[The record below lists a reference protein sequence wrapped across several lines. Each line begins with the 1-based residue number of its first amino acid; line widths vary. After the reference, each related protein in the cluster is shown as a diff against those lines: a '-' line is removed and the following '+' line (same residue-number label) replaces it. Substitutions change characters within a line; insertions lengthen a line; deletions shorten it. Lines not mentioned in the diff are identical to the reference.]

1 MKNQMPV
8 TVDFEGEEI
17 QLRPHYPP
25 RPTSV
30 SILIPGQQ
38 PEFLAWGHPVG
49 NNCTKDFAQRRL
61 ARIWKGGDRILF
73 HHGKFDQDVADRHF
87 KLPILPADRYE
98 DSLFLAF
105 LHDPHS
111 PSLELKVLAERH
123 LNMKPKERDELRD
136 WIIANVPGA
145 TKGSWG
151 AHISKAPAHIVGKYA
166 KGDTARTLPLWKKL
180 HADIVKRNMAEA
192 YMRER
197 KLMPILLETERSGIR
212 VNLNRLRRDA
222 LFYGGKLS
230 ARMTMGMTSTKAE

>member
-1 MKNQMPV
+1 L
-8 TVDFEGEEI
+8 ERR
-17 QLRPHYPP
+17 RP
-25 RPTSV
+25 
-30 SILIPGQQ
+30 
-38 PEFLAWGHPVG
+38 
-49 NNCTKDFAQRRL
+49 
-61 ARIWKGGDRILF
+61 ILF
-73 HHGKFDQDVADRHF
+73 HHGKFDQDVADEHF

-136 WIIANVPGA
+136 WISKNVPGA

-166 KGDTARTLPLWKKL
+166 KGDTGRTLPLWKKL
-180 HADIVKRNMAEA
+180 TPTSRSATWRA

-197 KLMPILLETERSGIR
+197 KLMPILLETERSGIH
-212 VNLNRLRRDA
+212 VNLAQAAPRRALLRRQVRRQ
-222 LFYGGKLS
+222 G
-230 ARMTMGMTSTKAE
+230 